1 MANEINLAIGQ
12 TVITSSTPISN
23 NILYGGKVIKFSIYA
38 LPGCTFKINNE
49 ENIITINNTG
59 LFNFS
64 LPENLYENA
73 SISTINITPNTQQ
86 LLAAA
91 GAKAVIDFVYMVAEE

>member
-12 TVITSSTPISN
+12 TVITGATNISN
-23 NILYGGKVIKFSIYA
+23 NLLFGGKVVKFSIYA
-38 LPGCTFKINNE
+38 LPGCTFWIDATN
-49 ENIITINNTG
+49 NIITINNTG

-64 LPENLYENA
+64 LPESLYETA
-73 SISTINITPNTQQ
+73 SIGAIKMTQTTSD

-91 GAKAVIDFVYMVAEE
+91 GAKAVIDFVYLLPQE